1 MLIRKCWL
9 ILLSL
14 RKSELDLDT
23 GILFV
28 VVIVFVVVVIESKK
42 NFHDNGCLQLNHKSK
57 TVY

>member
-1 MLIRKCWL
+1 MLISKCWL

-28 VVIVFVVVVIESKK
+28 VIVIVVVVVIEPKK
-42 NFHDNGCLQLNHKSK
+42 NSHDNGCLQLNRKSK
-57 TVY
+57 SIY